1 MKLHTHV
8 HHGKKPYT
16 CDSCG
21 KSYTSVSGLK
31 THWKTHAPCS
41 GPNDEERLARIKQE
55 FASMHPSPCGHANTS
70 KLLKTDLI
78 MCECIT
84 DFSTIFILG
93 APVTQVDT
101 ANNELILSTQ
111 NGVTISHIAGGDHM
125 HDHHHQHHHRLHEDD
140 EGEDDSMDEAF
151 DEDIPQHRRMTV
163 TRVTDHAELADSVLS
178 AQSAP
183 TINIS
188 PMSPPCPPEVT
199 RSIIIESHQLPL
211 KREETV

>member
-1 MKLHTHV
+1 MNVFLTFH
-8 HHGKKPYT
+8 Y
-16 CDSCG
+16 
-21 KSYTSVSGLK
+21 L
-31 THWKTHAPCS
+31 
-41 GPNDEERLARIKQE
+41 
-55 FASMHPSPCGHANTS
+55 
-70 KLLKTDLI
+70 
-78 MCECIT
+78 
-84 DFSTIFILG
+84 ILG

-101 ANNELILSTQ
+101 SNNELILSTQ

-125 HDHHHQHHHRLHEDD
+125 HDHHQHHHHHHRLHEDD
-140 EGEDDSMDEAF
+140 DVEDDSMDEAF

>member
-1 MKLHTHV
+1 M
-8 HHGKKPYT
+8 
-16 CDSCG
+16 D
-21 KSYTSVSGLK
+21 
-31 THWKTHAPCS
+31 
-41 GPNDEERLARIKQE
+41 
-55 FASMHPSPCGHANTS
+55 AS
-70 KLLKTDLI
+70 
-78 MCECIT
+78 
-84 DFSTIFILG
+84 
-93 APVTQVDT
+93 
-101 ANNELILSTQ
+101 NNELILSTQ

-125 HDHHHQHHHRLHEDD
+125 HDHHQHHHHLHEHDD
-140 EGEDDSMDEAF
+140 EDDSMDEAF
-151 DEDIPQHRRMTV
+151 DEDVPQHRRMTV